1 MLGLPTTDSS
11 YSVVQCVKDSMNL
24 YDLNQDSADI
34 TNSQVEILSIIN
46 GKGTREIYYSLL
58 CHFFS
63 FVFFY
68 DNMFLLHNKV
78 NIVNAA
84 ELYTYNGIYC
94 YLHFAKIKIRRKH
107 FIIADVLI
115 LEM

>member
-46 GKGTREIYYSLL
+46 GKGTREI
-58 CHFFS
+58 
-63 FVFFY
+63 
-68 DNMFLLHNKV
+68 
-78 NIVNAA
+78 
-84 ELYTYNGIYC
+84 
-94 YLHFAKIKIRRKH
+94 
-107 FIIADVLI
+107 
-115 LEM
+115 